1 MDHQEDKGQKA
12 LQRFRL
18 DTKQAVQCQREF
30 LREVLDAGKDT
41 LFGKKYQF
49 SGIGSIRDYQAA
61 VPITGYEDYRTY
73 IEQGIPTGNTCSY
86 YSVSSGNTGKAKQIP
101 VSQEAT
107 RAYETFACDAIYG
120 MINEYYAGQSPEQI
134 HGKIFQTG
142 EFRKREVHGLPAG
155 IRSSAVYLAML

>member
-73 IEQGIPTGNTCSY
+73 IEQGINSKFGQYGKGETDPGIAGSY
-86 YSVSSGNTGKAKQIP
+86 QSVRNI
-101 VSQEAT
+101 
-107 RAYETFACDAIYG
+107 C
-120 MINEYYAGQSPEQI
+120 
-134 HGKIFQTG
+134 
-142 EFRKREVHGLPAG
+142 L
-155 IRSSAVYLAML
+155 